1 MQMIKKQLPPIGMRI
16 IKSAIGVWLCYVV
29 YLLRGKQGIV
39 FYSQLAV
46 LWCMQ
51 AYISNC
57 LKMAVQ
63 RITGTFIGAIYGLI
77 TILLYYYGFPKLF
90 QSDICYYLLVSFMII
105 PILYTTVLMKKKNA
119 SYFSMVVFLS
129 IVVNHIGDA
138 NPFLFVFN
146 RVLDTLIGIVLSVV
160 INTFRL
166 PRRKQDD
173 ILFVSDVDD
182 TLLNEKE
189 KLSAYNLVEL
199 NRMLMEGANFTV
211 ATMRTPASIIDALDG
226 IEWKLPLIVMDGAAL
241 YDMKEHSY
249 LETVPMEKEHVQK
262 MKAFFEQQEMNCF
275 TNMRIDDLLVI
286 AYSELKNEAEQMIFR
301 DLKRSPYRNFV
312 KADLLQE
319 GEVLYL
325 MTIGKKEKMDQVYEL
340 LKQQDFYPELKTAY
354 YPSTQYPGYM
364 YLKIY
369 HKNATIE
376 NMIERLKKKTG
387 LQKTITFGSRE
398 GAYDIVVQKYDSRK
412 AVRTLEKVYYK

>member
-1 MQMIKKQLPPIGMRI
+1 MQP
-16 IKSAIGVWLCYVV
+16 
-29 YLLRGKQGIV
+29 
-39 FYSQLAV
+39 
-46 LWCMQ
+46 
-51 AYISNC
+51 YISNC

-63 RITGTFIGAIYGLI
+63 RISGTFIGAIYGLI
-77 TILLYYYGFPKLF
+77 TILLYYYGFPDLF
-90 QSDICYYLLVSFMII
+90 QRHISYYMLVSLMIV
-105 PILYTTVLMKKKNA
+105 PILYTTVLIKKKNA

-146 RVLDTLIGIVLSVV
+146 RVLDTLIGIALSVV

-211 ATMRTPASIIDALDG
+211 ATMRTPASIIDALNG
-226 IEWKLPLIVMDGAAL
+226 IEWKLPLIVMNGAAL

-249 LETVPMEKEHVQK
+249 LATVPMEKQYVQELR
-262 MKAFFEQQEMNCF
+262 AFFEQQEMNCF
-275 TNMRIDDLLVI
+275 TNTLIDDLLVI
-286 AYSELKNEAEQMIFR
+286 SYSELKNEAEQNIFR

-312 KADLLQE
+312 RADLLKE

-325 MTIGKKEKMDQVYEL
+325 MTVGQKEKMDQVYAL
-340 LKQQDFYPELKTAY
+340 LKQQDCYSECRTAY

-376 NMIERLKKKTG
+376 NMIERLRKETG
-387 LQKTITFGSRE
+387 LRKTMTFGSCE
-398 GAYDIVVQKYDSRK
+398 GEYDVVVRKNDSRK
-412 AVRTLEKVYYK
+412 AVQALEKAYYKWKTPCNF